1 LYGGKYRYYYYY
13 IYIYSVV
20 DIHKLKLDCESIGHR
35 EQLMMIVLVGTII

>member
-1 LYGGKYRYYYYY
+1 MVENIDIIIII